1 MTFKGS
7 ETDPARVVALSSMAH
22 HGATA
27 DGSFWK
33 TYSSPEELSAQL
45 GTGLKKIGMKAYC
58 ESKLANILHMRE
70 MAKRFPEVKFMSV
83 HPGVVN
89 SQFGA
94 KIVAVE
100 SVKETW
106 LGWIMSSWLVQKFV
120 SLLIK
125 SSHQG
130 WFYFF
135 LTFDI

>member
-1 MTFKGS
+1 
-7 ETDPARVVALSSMAH
+7 
-22 HGATA
+22 
-27 DGSFWK
+27 
-33 TYSSPEELSAQL
+33 
-45 GTGLKKIGMKAYC
+45 MKAYC

-94 KIVAVE
+94 KIAEVE

-106 LGWIMSSWLVQKFV
+106 LGWILSSWIVQKFV
-120 SLLIK
+120 SLMIK

-135 LTFDI
+135 DI